1 MTTELATRENGSVAE
16 IARPSSGLA
25 LSFAEMTMRVR
36 QLDEFYRDVMQDGTD
51 YGVIPGT
58 QKPSLYQPGAQML
71 DQIFGLVPSFE
82 VVPTSVI
89 DWQRPIPFFH
99 YIVRCRLLSRKT
111 AELVAEAIGSCNTHE
126 DRYRWRTAKRL
137 CPACNL
143 ETIIKGKQEYGG
155 GWLCFKRNGGC
166 GAKYR
171 DGDTAI
177 EGQQAG
183 RVENEDTA
191 SLENTVLK
199 MAQKRAH
206 VAATLNATGASRI
219 FTQDVEDLPQFQQAT
234 VVQSTSAPAED
245 DHPFDAG
252 TQGGTTTPGRSA
264 GAATSSDRAT
274 NGTSVPADE
283 KNRATFEANWKRGCE
298 KAISVGVAPDD
309 KPDEKATV
317 GELRKALSDLQEAIQ
332 AREKLNAELLAQ
344 IAQVRE
350 AGAEVA
356 DVEPWNC
363 TDVEIHQMLASL
375 AEMLD
380 GAPDPEAF

>member
-1 MTTELATRENGSVAE
+1 MTMDMAVRENGAVAE
-16 IARPSSGLA
+16 VARPSSGLA

-58 QKPSLYQPGAQML
+58 GKPSLYQPGAQLL

-82 VVPTSVI
+82 VVATSVI

-99 YIVRCRLLSRKT
+99 YIVRCRLLSRKSG
-111 AELVAEAIGSCNTHE
+111 EMVAEAIGSCNTHE
-126 DRYRWRTAKRL
+126 DRYRWRTAKRV

-155 GWLCFKRNGGC
+155 GWICFKRNGGC

-171 DGDTAI
+171 DGDAAI

-234 VVQSTSAPAED
+234 PVQSTSTLVGEGNQGKSNPAPQPASTE
-245 DHPFDAG
+245 
-252 TQGGTTTPGRSA
+252 
-264 GAATSSDRAT
+264 DRA
-274 NGTSVPADE
+274 
-283 KNRATFEANWKRGCE
+283 KFEASWKKGCE

-309 KPDEKATV
+309 KPGENATV
-317 GELRKALSDLQEAIQ
+317 AELRKATFNLKDAID
-332 AREKLNAELLAQ
+332 AREKLTAELDAR
-344 IAQVRE
+344 IAQVRA
-350 AGAEVA
+350 AGLEVA
-356 DVEPWNC
+356 DVDPSQC
-363 TDVEIHQMLASL
+363 TDVEIHQMLATLS
-375 AEMLD
+375 EML
-380 GAPDPEAF
+380 GTESAPPEEDEAF